1 LWVRRT
7 EDEVARWHEIT
18 RRDARSNGLTIA
30 ILAWVAVI
38 VLASFGVFYY
48 RGGIVIQHHILLG
61 SGLRLAIFL
70 SITAAISY
78 WIYRFETLREL
89 AEAGRRTRCPACG
102 AGSAD
107 NLGQSCGCGDVF
119 VPQST
124 MKWVEDR

>member
-1 LWVRRT
+1 VWIRRT
-7 EDEVARWHEIT
+7 EAEVARWHEIT

-30 ILAWVAVI
+30 ILAWVVVI
-38 VLASFGVFYY
+38 VLVSFGFFYF
-48 RGGIVIQHHILLG
+48 GNGLIIQHQILLG
-61 SGLRLAIFL
+61 NGMRLAIFL
-70 SITAAISY
+70 SIATAISW
-78 WIYRFETLREL
+78 WINRFESRREL

-119 VPQST
+119 VLQST